1 VNGPIPGVHGPTG
14 VLLVLL
20 SIAVL
25 TIGFDRCRFWIQWW
39 RNRQS
44 RRLRWE
50 GAMAEGEA
58 AAGLLLEDWERDMRF
73 GDPLLQA
80 AGVLGPLLGLIGT
93 VIGLMRVLSSLGP
106 QLVLPPGASLNG
118 YGQVLLS
125 TAIGLIVGLIATAT
139 LFANQGLCDWQLGR
153 LQRLQRRRS
162 RP

>member
-1 VNGPIPGVHGPTG
+1 MNGPIPGVQGPTG

-25 TIGFDRCRFWIQWW
+25 TISFDRCRFWIQWW
-39 RNRQS
+39 RNRET

-50 GAMAEGEA
+50 RAMAEGDGA
-58 AAGLLLEDWERDMRF
+58 VALMLEDLERDMRF
-73 GDPLLQA
+73 GEPLLQA

-93 VIGLMRVLSSLGP
+93 VIGLMRVLASLGP
-106 QLVLPPGASLNG
+106 QLVLPPGASLSG

-125 TAIGLIVGLIATAT
+125 TAIGLIVSLIATTT
-139 LFANQGLCDWQLGR
+139 LFANQGLSEWQLGR
-153 LQRLQRRRS
+153 LQRLHRRRG